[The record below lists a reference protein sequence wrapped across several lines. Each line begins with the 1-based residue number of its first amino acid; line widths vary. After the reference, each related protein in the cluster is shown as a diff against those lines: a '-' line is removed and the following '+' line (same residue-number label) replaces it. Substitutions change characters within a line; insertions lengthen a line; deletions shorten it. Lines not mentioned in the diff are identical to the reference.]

1 VEIEEIVREGFKKI
15 DLKVWIHV
23 IPQILARID
32 IKDRVI
38 RKSITDLLEKI
49 SQKFPQALLY
59 SLSVLQKS
67 NSAERR
73 NAASQIIEKLK
84 GSQQI
89 LIEQASMIANEL
101 IRSAILLSEIWNEAI
116 EEASRIYFG

>member
-1 VEIEEIVREGFKKI
+1 VVCATKGLVQQLSLSDDFTDLTKTLQNTLRLLKLWFRHGNLVEIEEIVREGFKKI

-73 NAASQIIEKLK
+73 NAAS
-84 GSQQI
+84 
-89 LIEQASMIANEL
+89 
-101 IRSAILLSEIWNEAI
+101 
-116 EEASRIYFG
+116 